1 MEKTAID
8 ILWVLLGAALVFLM
22 QAGFLC
28 LETGLTRSKNN
39 INVAIKNLA
48 DFAVTTLLFW
58 LVGFAFMFGP
68 RPTAGWV
75 SICLPLIWAAIC
87 GQPPSLFSR

>member
-1 MEKTAID
+1 MTEKTTID
-8 ILWVLLGAALVFLM
+8 LLWITLSAGLVFLM

-48 DFAVTTLLFW
+48 DFGVSTLLYWAF
-58 LVGFAFMFGP
+58 GFA
-68 RPTAGWV
+68 
-75 SICLPLIWAAIC
+75 LIA
-87 GQPPSLFSR
+87 LL